1 MNQAEQHME
10 DRIRLIRPAD
20 NPAVAQ
26 IIRQVMTEFGAV
38 GCGFSIEDSEVD
50 SMYEAYST
58 SGSAFYV
65 IEHNNR
71 LQGCGGIAPLTA
83 GEPGVC
89 ELRKMYFL
97 QELRGSGLG
106 SRLLAILLK
115 AARDAGYTNCY
126 LETMDNMSRARQLYL
141 KHGFQPIEKPLG
153 NTGHGSCNCF
163 MAMDL

>member
-1 MNQAEQHME
+1 MNKADKHAEY
-10 DRIRLIRPAD
+10 RIRRIRPED
-20 NPAVAQ
+20 NPTVAQ

-58 SGSAFYV
+58 SGSVFYV
-65 IEHNNR
+65 IERNDR
-71 LQGCGGIAPLTA
+71 LLGCGGIAPLTG

-106 SRLLAILLK
+106 SRLLEILIK
-115 AARDAGYTNCY
+115 GARDAGYASCY
-126 LETMDNMSRARQLYL
+126 LETMDTMSRARQLYL

-163 MAMDL
+163 MAMGL